1 MRQHREKNLEE
12 KSDLEQRIID
22 LSRVTRVTA
31 GGKRMRFRACV
42 VVGNKK
48 GQVGWG
54 VAKGADVT
62 IAVNKAAT
70 KAKKRLIQIPLTKG
84 TIPHQVQVKFKAATV
99 LLKPA
104 SEGTGIIAGGAVRIV
119 LELAGVPNIYSK
131 ILGSNNKIN
140 NVRVVFDALTSFK
153 NAPVHIKSE
162 TAIDE
167 EAEKL
172 RLTTAAE
179 VPLVGA
185 EEKMLK
191 LTKDEKELLKKL
203 KQE

>member
-1 MRQHREKNLEE
+1 M
-12 KSDLEQRIID
+12 
-22 LSRVTRVTA
+22 TRVTA
-31 GGKRMRFRACV
+31 GGKRLRFRACL

-48 GQVGWG
+48 GQVGWA

-70 KAKKRLIQIPLTKG
+70 KAKKRLIQIPIVKE
-84 TIPHQVQVKFKAATV
+84 TIPHQVQVKYKAACI

-104 SEGTGIIAGGAVRIV
+104 VAGTGIIAGGAARTV
-119 LELAGVPNIYSK
+119 LELAGIPNIYSK

-140 NVRVVFDALTSFK
+140 NVHVVFQALTSFK
-153 NAPVHIKSE
+153 NVQVKVKLDEVDH
-162 TAIDE
+162 DE

-179 VPLVGA
+179 VALGGA

-191 LTKDEKELLKKL
+191 LSKEEKELLKKL